1 MTSLVPR
8 AKALPARVLTSRRS
22 PQWMLNQLPVGM
34 LDADFFVRFVTIFQ
48 TLGSSLLEDADN
60 VDYLTDVTVA
70 PDAMVRWLGSWIGT
84 DTIDPSLE
92 DELQRRIVASAAATL
107 TWRGTVSGLK
117 RFLELTSGGPAEV
130 VDGGG
135 VWRDGEAPTDTAW
148 VRMTVQSTG
157 WMDENDFIDLV
168 RDEIPAHVYPELY
181 VGDRRIWPVAENEEV
196 VP

>member
-1 MTSLVPR
+1 MSHKIVMSKMPEPIIDMAR
-8 AKALPARVLTSRRS
+8 AMLPAGYELQVIDSSDPKFATA
-22 PQWMLNQLPVGM
+22 M

-107 TWRGTVSGLK
+107 TWRGKSVPEPTAKPKPSCSAGWLHESG
-117 RFLELTSGGPAEV
+117 FMAYAT
-130 VDGGG
+130 
-135 VWRDGEAPTDTAW
+135 
-148 VRMTVQSTG
+148 
-157 WMDENDFIDLV
+157 
-168 RDEIPAHVYPELY
+168 
-181 VGDRRIWPVAENEEV
+181 
-196 VP
+196 